1 MVGRDRCDRLI
12 LWCSI
17 ASALYGLV
25 LVSSA
30 VKSTGGISNIVVQCV
45 AIALGIAMMLIL
57 SNIDF
62 NMLLYFHTPI
72 LVISLI
78 MLVIVLLIGIGGEE
92 TGTTGWI
99 RLGPLSVQPS
109 EFAKV
114 GFILTF
120 AHHLSQKQ
128 RTIHKFSTL
137 MGLLVHAGLFIGL
150 VLLQPD
156 YGTAMVFIFITVVMM
171 YYGGVRL
178 RYLVAGGLAFLASLP
193 ILWNFVLDEFQKQR
207 VLVFLNPES
216 SPMGAGYNVIQS
228 KIAVGAGM
236 LFGKG
241 LYRGTQ
247 VQLGYIPGRHTDFI
261 FAVAGEELGFFGCL
275 LILAL
280 LGTIIFR
287 LISGA
292 EKVRIDSGSFI
303 LMGIAAMLIFQSFE
317 NIGMCIGIMPCTGI
331 PLPFFSY
338 GGSSIL
344 TNFISMGIALS
355 IIRRRNYI

>member
-1 MVGRDRCDRLI
+1 MVGTDKCDKLI
-12 LWCSI
+12 LWCSV
-17 ASALYGLV
+17 ASALYGLL

-30 VKSTGGISNIVVQCV
+30 VKSTGSISNIIVQSV
-45 AIALGIAMMLIL
+45 AIIIGIIVMLVL
-57 SNIDF
+57 SNFDYNAF
-62 NMLLYFHTPI
+62 LYLKTPI
-72 LVISLI
+72 MAISLS

-99 RLGPLSVQPS
+99 RFGPVSIQPS
-109 EFAKV
+109 EFAKI

-120 AHHLSQKQ
+120 AEHLARKQ

-137 MGLLVHAGLFIGL
+137 AGLLIHAGLFIGL

-156 YGTAMVFIFITVVMM
+156 YGTAMVFIFITIVMM
-171 YYGGVRL
+171 FYGGVRI
-178 RYLVAGGLAFLASLP
+178 RYFVMGGAVFLASLP
-193 ILWNFVLDEFQKQR
+193 IFWNFILDEFQKNR
-207 VLVFLNPES
+207 ILVFLNPES

-236 LFGKG
+236 VFGKG
-241 LYRGTQ
+241 IFKGTQ
-247 VQLGYIPGRHTDFI
+247 VQLGFIPGRHTDFI

-275 LILAL
+275 LIIAL
-280 LGTIIFR
+280 LGTIIYR
-287 LISGA
+287 LVVGA
-292 EKVRIDSGSFI
+292 EKVRIDGGSFV
-303 LMGIAAMLIFQSFE
+303 LMGIASMLIFQAFE

-344 TNFISMGIALS
+344 TNFIAMGIALS

>member
-1 MVGRDRCDRLI
+1 MVGTDKCDKLI

-17 ASALYGLV
+17 ASALYGLL

-30 VKSTGGISNIVVQCV
+30 VKSMGGVSNIIVQTV
-45 AIALGIAMMLIL
+45 AIILGIILMLVL
-57 SNIDF
+57 SNIDYNAF
-62 NMLLYFHTPI
+62 LYLHTPI
-72 LVISLI
+72 MVISLA
-78 MLVIVLLIGIGGEE
+78 MLVIVLLIGIGGAE

-99 RLGPLSVQPS
+99 RVGPLSIQPS

-120 AHHLSQKQ
+120 AHHLSEKQ
-128 RTIHKFSTL
+128 RDIHKFSTL
-137 MGLLVHAGLFIGL
+137 VGLLIHAGLFIGL

-171 YYGGVRL
+171 FYAGVRV
-178 RYLVAGGLAFLASLP
+178 RYFVAGGLAFLASLP
-193 ILWNFVLDEFQKQR
+193 VFWNFILDEFQKQR
-207 VLVFLNPES
+207 ILVFLNPES

-228 KIAVGAGM
+228 KIAVGSGM

-241 LYRGTQ
+241 IFKGTQ
-247 VQLGYIPGRHTDFI
+247 VQLGYIPGKHTDFI

-275 LILAL
+275 VILAL
-280 LGTIIFR
+280 LGTIIYR

-292 EKVRIDSGSFI
+292 EKVRIDGGSFV
-303 LMGIAAMLIFQSFE
+303 LMGIASMLLFQSFE